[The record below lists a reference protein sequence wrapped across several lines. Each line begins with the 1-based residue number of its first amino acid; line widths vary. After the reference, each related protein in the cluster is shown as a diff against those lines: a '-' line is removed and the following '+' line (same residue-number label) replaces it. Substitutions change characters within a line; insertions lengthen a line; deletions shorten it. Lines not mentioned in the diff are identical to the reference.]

1 MLDVLKAL
9 CLVSQGGGK
18 NARFANVSPNDS
30 SIFKFAKQMDRRN
43 QDDVC
48 EICVRITQANYLS
61 TICLRQMLELSS
73 TLVC

>member
-9 CLVSQGGGK
+9 CLVSQGGAK

-30 SIFKFAKQMDRRN
+30 SIFKFAKQMDWRN

-48 EICVRITQANYLS
+48 ENVS
-61 TICLRQMLELSS
+61 G
-73 TLVC
+73 